1 MFEVR
6 EKPKMVERAYLVGI
20 QTPEMRP
27 GEGENLVEELAELV
41 RTLGI
46 EVIAREVVTLRD
58 PQPRFLVGQG
68 KAEGI
73 IAAAKAEK
81 CDVIVFDHELSPA
94 QQRNWET
101 ESKLCVIDRQEV
113 IIDIFAS
120 RAQTKEASLQVN
132 LARMQY
138 SLPRLKRAWT
148 HLSRQRGGG
157 GTVVRG
163 QGETQLEADRRMV
176 KERIAKLKRELAEV
190 RQHRDIQR
198 QKRLRRPVPTA
209 ALVGYT
215 NAGKS
220 SLLNALTGATVGAED
235 KLFATLDPTTRQ
247 CFLPDGQKI
256 LLTDTVGFV
265 RRLPHNLVD
274 AFRATLEEAVL
285 ADVLLHV
292 VDCSSPDAAA
302 HQQTTLEVLRELGA
316 EEKKILTVYNKID
329 RLLPESTEGIFGVS
343 PVPVHRVSART
354 GAGLPELMG
363 AIGEVIAE
371 DALTL
376 DLLIPYDRYE
386 LVGRLH
392 ELDSVTSQENRD
404 DGVYVHCVLPARQ
417 ASPFQPF
424 ALDHQHHAPSSPASH
439 V

>member
-6 EKPKMVERAYLVGI
+6 EKPKMVERAYLVGV
-20 QTPEMRP
+20 QTPAMRP
-27 GEGENLVEELAELV
+27 GEGESLLEELAELV

-46 EVIAREVVTLRD
+46 EVIAREIVPLRE

-68 KAEGI
+68 KTEAI

-81 CDVIVFDHELSPA
+81 CDVVVFDDELSPA

-113 IIDIFAS
+113 IIDIFAG
-120 RAQTKEASLQVN
+120 RARTKEATLQVN

-176 KERIAKLKRELAEV
+176 KERISKLKKELVEV
-190 RQHRDIQR
+190 RQHRDVQR

-220 SLLNALTGATVGAED
+220 SLLNALTGSTVGAED

-247 CFLPDGQKI
+247 CFLPDGQKV

-265 RRLPHNLVD
+265 RRLPHGLID

-292 VDCSSPDAAA
+292 VDVSSPEAEA

-316 EEKKILTVYNKID
+316 DEERILTVYNKVD
-329 RLLPESTEGIFGVS
+329 RLPSSDRDNPFASLGPKS
-343 PVPVHRVSART
+343 HRVSAHNGQGLTTLMT
-354 GAGLPELMG
+354 G
-363 AIGEVIAE
+363 IGRMIAE
-371 DALTL
+371 DAVAL
-376 DLLIPYDRYE
+376 DLLIPYDRYD

-392 ELDSVTSQENRD
+392 DLDSVTDQENRD
-404 DGVYVHCVLPARQ
+404 EGVYLHCLLPLRQ
-417 ASPFQPF
+417 AEPFRPYEI
-424 ALDHQHHAPSSPASH
+424 SSPVENLSAPRI
-439 V
+439 